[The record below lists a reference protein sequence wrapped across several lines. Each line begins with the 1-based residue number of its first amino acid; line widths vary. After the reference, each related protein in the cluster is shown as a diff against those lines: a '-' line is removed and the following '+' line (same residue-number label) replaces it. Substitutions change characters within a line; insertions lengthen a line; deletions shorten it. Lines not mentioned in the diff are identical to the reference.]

1 MTETKAML
9 STIDNPFN
17 PFDDF
22 TLWKEYDDEKGY
34 NCCGYLARIAQLSD
48 DMSQKEEDLEVMRAI
63 DEIVTMNPLG
73 IYVKIERKVSVDD

>member
-22 TLWKEYDDEKGY
+22 TLWKEYDDDKGY
-34 NCCGYLARIAQLSD
+34 NSCGYLARIVQLSD
-48 DMSQKEEDLEVMRAI
+48 DMTQKEEDLEVMRAI

-73 IYVKIERKVSVDD
+73 IYVKVERQVVVDD